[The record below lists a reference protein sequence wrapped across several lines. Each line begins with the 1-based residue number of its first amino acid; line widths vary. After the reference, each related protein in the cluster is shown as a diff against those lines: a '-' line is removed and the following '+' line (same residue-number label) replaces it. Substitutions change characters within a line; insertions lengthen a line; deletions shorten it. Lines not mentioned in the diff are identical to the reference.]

1 MEKKLSVLDK
11 ARQANGRSRACQKC
25 RFYMNMAN
33 IEVCKVCANAFV
45 DGYQKGWKERRL

>member
-11 ARQANGRSRACQKC
+11 ARQASGRSRACRNC

-33 IEVCKVCANAFV
+33 IEVCKVCANSFV
-45 DGYQKGWKERRL
+45 EGYQKGWKERRL